1 MKCYQASGSNKD
13 RRKQSCPTRALEL
26 SGFRT
31 QVTGDDTNSSD
42 EGNIPTWTTKK
53 IRSNSPAV
61 IVKPAYAW
69 PNLQGGGQTLIF
81 QTKVSISDC
90 KDNNSKV

>member
-1 MKCYQASGSNKD
+1 
-13 RRKQSCPTRALEL
+13 LEL

-31 QVTGDDTNSSD
+31 QVAGDDTNSSD
-42 EGNIPTWTTKK
+42 EGNVTNWTTKK

-69 PNLQGGGQTLIF
+69 PNLQGSGQTLIF
-81 QTKVSISDC
+81 QTKVSTQ
-90 KDNNSKV
+90 NYNSCSSILSLNIFYFYRILMVQHLNYVHK

>member
-1 MKCYQASGSNKD
+1 M
-13 RRKQSCPTRALEL
+13 EL

-31 QVTGDDTNSSD
+31 QVAGDDTNSSD
-42 EGNIPTWTTKK
+42 EGNVTNVNWTTKK

-69 PNLQGGGQTLIF
+69 PNLQGSGQTLIF
-81 QTKVSISDC
+81 QTKVSTQNY
-90 KDNNSKV
+90 NNCLSNIVKYILFL